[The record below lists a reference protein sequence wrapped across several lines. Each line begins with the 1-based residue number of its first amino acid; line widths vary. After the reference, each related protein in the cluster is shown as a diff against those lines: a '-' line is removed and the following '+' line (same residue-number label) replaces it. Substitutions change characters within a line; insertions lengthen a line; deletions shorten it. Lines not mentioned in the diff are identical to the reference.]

1 MKSFKTL
8 ALSTIIILA
17 SSSAMA
23 NPVVTSGNYISK
35 ASHTILYTDH
45 VTTKEMAYNQ
55 ALTQLNKLDNS
66 SPTELKKALKITSF
80 ESTTTQSIN
89 LDDKSYI
96 TVQETM
102 DMQGQIQ
109 YTGLIHAN
117 YHYLERSSN
126 D

>member
-23 NPVVTSGNYISK
+23 NPVVTNGNYISK
-35 ASHTILYTDH
+35 ASNTILYTDH

-55 ALTQLNKLDNS
+55 ALTQLNKLDS
-66 SPTELKKALKITSF
+66 SSSAELKKILKVTSQNI
-80 ESTTTQSIN
+80 S
-89 LDDKSYI
+89 LDDQSYI

-102 DMQGQIQ
+102 NMQGQIQ

-117 YHYLERSSN
+117 YHYLEHTSN
-126 D
+126 

>member
-8 ALSTIIILA
+8 ALSAVIILA
-17 SSSAMA
+17 SSNAMA
-23 NPVVTSGNYISK
+23 NSVITSGNYISK
-35 ASHTILYTDH
+35 TSNTTLYTDH
-45 VTTKEMAYNQ
+45 VTTKKEAYNQ
-55 ALTQLNKLDNS
+55 ALTQLNKLDTS
-66 SPTELKKALKITSF
+66 SPSELKNALKIKSF
-80 ESTTTQSIN
+80 ESKTTQSIS

-102 DMQGQIQ
+102 NMAGQIQ

-117 YHYLERSSN
+117 YHYLEHTSN